1 MTLNDIRNGSFSLH
15 IEFPL
20 FRFRL
25 SLIFMKQ
32 FEKVERDQFTIC
44 HGYFSLFNYSNCVIC
59 ITYQICVVVK
69 SLLVQRRP
77 LSTLVIGRSRIGG
90 DDG

>member
-1 MTLNDIRNGSFSLH
+1 
-15 IEFPL
+15 
-20 FRFRL
+20 
-25 SLIFMKQ
+25 MKQ

-44 HGYFSLFNYSNCVIC
+44 HGLIFFFSSLFNYSNHVIC
-59 ITYQICVVVK
+59 IMYQICVVVK

-77 LSTLVIGRSRIGG
+77 FSTLVIGRSRIGG